1 MRQLSS
7 RSTELM
13 KAFKKFDKNGSG
25 GLDPEEFRDVVS
37 KCLEMPPDSEL
48 VTEFFNLAVTPGQ
61 PEVSFQ
67 AFCEF
72 LDVKEEK

>member
-7 RSTELM
+7 RSNELM

-25 GLDPEEFRDVVS
+25 GLDPEEFKEVVS
-37 KCLEMPPDSEL
+37 KCLEMPTDNEL
-48 VTEFFNLAVTPGQ
+48 VAEFFKLAVQPGQ
-61 PEVSFQ
+61 NEVSFQ

-72 LDVKEEK
+72 LDIKEEK